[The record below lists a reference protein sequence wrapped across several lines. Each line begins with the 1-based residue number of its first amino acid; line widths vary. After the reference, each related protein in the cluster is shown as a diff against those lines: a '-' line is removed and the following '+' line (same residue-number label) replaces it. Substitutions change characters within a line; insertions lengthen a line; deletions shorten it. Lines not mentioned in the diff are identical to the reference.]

1 MGCRFSLLLL
11 IAVALPGCASAS
23 SWLKIGKESFPKADS
38 SNPVVRILAVWQ
50 VGEGQN
56 ADGMTTRGFVGQIFL
71 LDAQKQVPV
80 AAEGSVRIYLFDDQG
95 TPEER
100 DRPIHQHDF
109 PVDSWRVR
117 LTKTKMGPAYVLFTP
132 YTRKGAHKAECS
144 LRIKFTPADGGAPV
158 FSDLAPISLPGR
170 STNVVETIARTT
182 QATGSTNPPPDATT
196 TTMSGTSRE
205 ASSSR
210 GRSGEETSDK
220 RALAISSASLQ
231 EALEEA
237 RRSQSAVA
245 AVPLTPE
252 ERARIEAAARE
263 RWGGAERTRDNDL
276 ANNLPSQPPAD
287 QSSPGRH
294 PLSDDEES
302 GSDNAGDQTPSRPR
316 TTLARPKTAPTTE
329 EAAIPS
335 VRSAAPNAAARPRC
349 LGNRAVTLALPENS
363 DSLVAES
370 FP

>member
-1 MGCRFSLLLL
+1 MGCRLAHLALLAL
-11 IAVALPGCASAS
+11 VLPGCASAS

-56 ADGMTTRGFVGQIFL
+56 AEGMTTRGFVGQIFL

-95 TPEER
+95 TEEER

-170 STNVVETIARTT
+170 STNVVETVARASQSTESTAASRDTRSANASTT
-182 QATGSTNPPPDATT
+182 ARDATV
-196 TTMSGTSRE
+196 
-205 ASSSR
+205 SSR
-210 GRSGEETSDK
+210 GRSTDDATDK
-220 RALAISSASLQ
+220 RAFAISSASLQ
-231 EALEEA
+231 DAIEEA
-237 RRSQSAVA
+237 RRSRNTVE
-245 AVPLTPE
+245 AVPLTPG
-252 ERARIEAAARE
+252 ERARIESAARE
-263 RWGGAERTRDNDL
+263 RWGDAERSPADDL
-276 ANNLPSQPPAD
+276 ANSLPSQPLSDSPA
-287 QSSPGRH
+287 PGRH
-294 PLSDDEES
+294 PLADDDEPDDSE
-302 GSDNAGDQTPSRPR
+302 DLAPSRPR
-316 TTLARPKTAPTTE
+316 TSLARPKSARSTE
-329 EAAIPS
+329 SASQPIRNGTP
-335 VRSAAPNAAARPRC
+335 SAAVRPRC
-349 LGNRAVTLALPENS
+349 LGNRAITLALPESN

-370 FP
+370 LP